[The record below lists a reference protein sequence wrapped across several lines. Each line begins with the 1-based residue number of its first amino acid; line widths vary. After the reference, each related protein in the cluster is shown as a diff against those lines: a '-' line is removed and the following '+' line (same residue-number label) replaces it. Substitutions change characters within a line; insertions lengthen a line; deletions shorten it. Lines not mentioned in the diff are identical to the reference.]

1 MEMRGTSIARG
12 VWLLAAVAVA
22 ATFPCDTASAE
33 WIRGEVRLNLRVGP
47 GNERKIITTIE
58 TGDTVTVL
66 GEVEGW
72 VNVSI
77 ADGREG
83 WIPAGFLSDAP
94 PATVRLEKSEKEL
107 STLRERVDALS
118 GDTGTLRSSN
128 ESLKKQNDVLTE
140 ANLNLAQLN
149 RTLKAASR
157 WPVLITG
164 ASILAVG
171 MLMGAIMNSWT
182 SRRAGRLRL

>member
-1 MEMRGTSIARG
+1 MSKG
-12 VWLLAAVAVA
+12 VWLLVAAVVA
-22 ATFPCDTASAE
+22 ATFLCETAAAE

-58 TGDTVTVL
+58 TGDVVTVL
-66 GEVEGW
+66 SEVEGW

-94 PATVRLEKSEKEL
+94 PATVRLTKSENEL
-107 STLRERVDALS
+107 STLRERVDGLS
-118 GDTGTLRSSN
+118 QESGTLRTTN
-128 ESLKKQNDVLTE
+128 ESLKKQNDLLTD
-140 ANLNLAQLN
+140 ANLGLAQHN
-149 RTLKAASR
+149 RSLKAAAR
-157 WPVLITG
+157 WPTLITG

-182 SRRAGRLRL
+182 NRRVGRLRF